1 MFRADLPRGVNILP
15 CKWVFKIKNNETGAV
30 TDLKARITPKGFRQK
45 EGKDFFEVYART
57 GMYKSMRL
65 GLSLAAK
72 WDHELDQLDV
82 PTAFLNADVDEDI
95 YMEIPE
101 GFRDGKEGMVC
112 KLQKALYGL
121 KQSPRNWYLLV
132 SKFIMDELGFRS
144 SVSDPCLFF
153 RRSDSGRLMLLFL
166 FVDDFQ
172 VSYHKEDKA
181 QWDSLKSKLVA
192 RFNTKDMGESTWI
205 LGMRIVRNRVARTVT
220 LDQELYTSPRRW
232 RSMDW
237 PVSARWRRRLRQL
250 ERPARSQARSC

>member
-1 MFRADLPRGVNILP
+1 M
-15 CKWVFKIKNNETGAV
+15 FKIKNNETGAV

-192 RFNTKDMGESTWI
+192 RFNTKGY
-205 LGMRIVRNRVARTVT
+205 GRVHM
-220 LDQELYTSPRRW
+220 DPRH
-232 RSMDW
+232 
-237 PVSARWRRRLRQL
+237 AN
-250 ERPARSQARSC
+250 RSQPSGAHGDVGPGALHHQGVGEVWTGRVQGGGDAA